1 MDLKKVVSVGLFLG
15 IGLSSTACST
25 NYMVDRALGQGMNRA
40 TNRVSD
46 EIGNRIGDAIA
57 DHMLSKLGPEMM
69 RVYSLGLFQLLFYQ
83 GGYSFQFSGYEPGHY
98 TRWDAHGLAQGDWF
112 EKTLLKREA
121 DGSEWWRVESRG
133 TDDDGKP
140 IELIIEALFGPE
152 SEGGGRQILRMRA
165 KYPHKTEAQEVPVRE
180 SDGETWAISTTNT
193 LTKESTEGMKVGTET
208 IKTPSGTF
216 ETVHLRT
223 SELVTEN
230 ALNWWVAEKSDVP
243 GRVVQ
248 YSQDAVNEDSKD
260 GKAEQVYRVTLLK
273 YGQDATVSKLGTF

>member
-1 MDLKKVVSVGLFLG
+1 MDIKKVVCVGLFLG
-15 IGLSSTACST
+15 FGLSSTACST
-25 NYMVDRALGQGMNRA
+25 NYMIDRALGQGMNRA
-40 TNRVSD
+40 TNRVGD

-69 RVYSLGLFQLLFYQ
+69 RAYSLGLFQILFYQ
-83 GGYSFQFSGYEPGHY
+83 GGYSFQFSGYEPGDY
-98 TRWDAHGLAQGDWF
+98 TRWDARGLDQGDWF
-112 EKTLLKREA
+112 EKALLKREA

-152 SEGGGRQILRMRA
+152 NEGGGRKILRMRA
-165 KYPHKTEAQEVPVRE
+165 KYPHKESAQEVPVRE
-180 SDGETWAISTTNT
+180 SDGETWSISTANT
-193 LTKESTEGMKVGTET
+193 LTKESAEGMKVGSET
-208 IKTPSGTF
+208 IKTPAGNF

-223 SELVTEN
+223 SNLVTES

-248 YSQDAVNEDSKD
+248 YSQDSVDEDSAE
-260 GKAEQVYRVTLLK
+260 GKAKQVYKVTLLK
-273 YGQDATVSKLGTF
+273 YGQDATTSKLGTF